1 MESPTAGARD
11 RLRPAGSG
19 PDRRHNRCVPELPE
33 VETVRLGLEQSV
45 LGAVVTSAKVLGR
58 RTVRRQSPRTFERL
72 VAGRR
77 IEAVGRRGKFLF
89 VTFDRGT
96 LLVHLRMSGQLL
108 LVTDPA
114 LPLAPHTHAVLSLA
128 DGRELRF
135 VDPRTFGEL
144 CFYAPDSVELDA
156 VLTGL
161 GIDPL
166 TDGVDADQLAS
177 LCNGRRNAI
186 KTLLLD
192 QKKICGIGNI
202 YADEICFVAKVR
214 PDRLAG
220 SLKRAELARLAVA
233 IKEVLSRAVKDRGSS
248 LRDARYRD
256 LFGEPGAFQSR
267 HAVYGRTGEPCLA
280 CGRPIVG
287 IRIAGRSAHF
297 CRKCQ
302 R

>member
-1 MESPTAGARD
+1 MPSSPGQ
-11 RLRPAGSG
+11 
-19 PDRRHNRCVPELPE
+19 RC
-33 VETVRLGLEQSV
+33 SV
-45 LGAVVTSAKVLGR
+45 GGRSAASHR
-58 RTVRRQSPRTFERL
+58 ATFERL

-177 LCNGRRNAI
+177 LCAGRRSAI

-233 IKEVLSRAVKDRGSS
+233 IEEVLARAVKDRGSS
-248 LRDARYRD
+248 LRDARAIATCSAS
-256 LFGEPGAFQSR
+256 PAAFQSR
-267 HAVYGRTGEPCLA
+267 HAVYGRTGEPCPA